1 MVSRLDLK
9 YRPRRFSSVLGNE
22 GVVELLLKRSSA
34 GTLTDQ
40 SMLFGGPKG
49 TGKTTLARIVA
60 MAIVCSNK
68 QNGEPCGVCLDC
80 QAVLNETSTCVEE
93 LDAASQGT
101 VDHIREMVRDSE
113 YEPVSGIGNVYI
125 LDEAQRLSAASQDA
139 MLKAVENRSIMV
151 IMCTTEP
158 HKIRPPIRSR
168 AEEYPISAPSV
179 DSMSS
184 RLAEI
189 CDEESIQY
197 DLNALKAL
205 SQISGNC
212 PRICIRALE
221 TLSVSGPIDMGSIGN
236 FFRFS
241 SYEDVDKVLSRID
254 ENPRSAVQVFDD
266 LMDREGPIWVRDAM
280 LLAISSGLRVD
291 VGAKHNYPCRMTF
304 FQSRLREWAELARQ
318 LGMMERPTAAG
329 ILSALISTKKS
340 YAQVP
345 QVPQV
350 PPSPTPPVLPSTV
363 LSVPVPVLTP
373 SDSTPQP
380 SQKAGSG
387 SELEVDGVR
396 FSMEE
401 NLTTLDSKIEARQ
414 NVNPTDELSVNVEY
428 RSDME
433 PMSDREFARGFIS
446 RIK

>member
-9 YRPRRFSSVLGNE
+9 YRPRKFSDVLGNE
-22 GVVELLLKRSSA
+22 GVVHLLLKRSLM

-68 QNGEPCGVCLDC
+68 QDGEPCGACLDC

-101 VDHIREMVRDSE
+101 VDRIREMVRDSE
-113 YEPVSGIGNVYI
+113 YEPVNGIGNVYI

-158 HKIRPPIRSR
+158 HKIRAPIRSR
-168 AEEYPISAPSV
+168 AEEYPVSAPSI
-179 DSMSS
+179 DLMSS
-184 RLAEI
+184 RLAKI

-197 DLNALKAL
+197 DPNALKAL
-205 SQISGNC
+205 SQISQNC
-212 PRICIRALE
+212 PRVCIRALE
-221 TLSVSGPIDMGSIGN
+221 TLSVSGPIDMNSISS

-254 ENPRSAVQVFDD
+254 ESPKSAIKIFDD
-266 LMDREGPIWVRDAM
+266 LVDREGPVWVRDTM

-291 VGAKHNYPCRMTF
+291 VGAGHNYPCRMTF
-304 FQSRLREWAELARQ
+304 FQSRLRGWAELACQ

-329 ILSALISTKKS
+329 ILSALISTKK
-340 YAQVP
+340 AFC
-345 QVPQV
+345 
-350 PPSPTPPVLPSTV
+350 
-363 LSVPVPVLTP
+363 VPVPILQTP
-373 SDSTPQP
+373 TAPTSTIARHVETVVPTLQS
-380 SQKAGSG
+380 SQTVEVAA
-387 SELEVDGVR
+387 EVEDQLEVDGVR
-396 FSMEE
+396 FSTKE

-414 NVNPTDELSVNVEY
+414 SVDLINEVSVSVEY

-433 PMSDREFARGFIS
+433 PMSDREFARGFID